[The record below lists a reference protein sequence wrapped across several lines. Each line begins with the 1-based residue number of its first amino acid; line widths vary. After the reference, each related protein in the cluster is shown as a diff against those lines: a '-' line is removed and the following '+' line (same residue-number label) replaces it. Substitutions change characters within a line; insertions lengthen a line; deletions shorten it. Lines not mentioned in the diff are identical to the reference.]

1 MHAPHFQ
8 NACMVLEEC
17 AGCRA
22 ADADVAGVR
31 TPSRAFS
38 SLGKNLYP
46 WFRVALDGPV
56 SDAITIQIF
65 ARVDQYVGG

>member
-1 MHAPHFQ
+1 MRPILRTHAW
-8 NACMVLEEC
+8 VLEEC

-31 TPSRAFS
+31 TPSLPFS
-38 SLGKNLYP
+38 SLGQNLYP

-65 ARVDQYVGG
+65 ALFDQYFGR